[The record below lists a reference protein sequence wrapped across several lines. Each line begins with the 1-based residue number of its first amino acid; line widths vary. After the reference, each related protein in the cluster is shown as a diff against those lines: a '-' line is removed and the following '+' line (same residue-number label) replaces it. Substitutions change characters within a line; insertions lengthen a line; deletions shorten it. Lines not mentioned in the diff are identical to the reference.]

1 MMTSQLLFLA
11 VLPSAAVIIADQI
24 VAAAVHVIGCHG
36 NRHSSRYST
45 LQCTNRCSV
54 KTDRSQVTMGAT
66 LSSRVEW
73 TSASNKGGKLD
84 FSKTNENILR
94 EIVKYVE
101 NLCRNNPREAQ
112 VVFKHPFVWTSSLAL
127 SNFSSLKSGDDY
139 VLRSVAES
147 APPPSIDPAHIQHYT
162 HDIH

>member
-1 MMTSQLLFLA
+1 
-11 VLPSAAVIIADQI
+11 
-24 VAAAVHVIGCHG
+24 
-36 NRHSSRYST
+36 
-45 LQCTNRCSV
+45 
-54 KTDRSQVTMGAT
+54 MGAT

-112 VVFKHPFVWTSSLAL
+112 VVFKHPFVWTSSLTL

-139 VLRSVAES
+139 VLRLVAES
-147 APPPSIDPAHIQHYT
+147 APPPSL
-162 HDIH
+162 

>member
-1 MMTSQLLFLA
+1 
-11 VLPSAAVIIADQI
+11 
-24 VAAAVHVIGCHG
+24 
-36 NRHSSRYST
+36 
-45 LQCTNRCSV
+45 
-54 KTDRSQVTMGAT
+54 MGAT

-112 VVFKHPFVWTSSLAL
+112 VVFKHPFVWTSSLGL

-147 APPPSIDPAHIQHYT
+147 APPPSIGPAVHTCMYIQYIYT
-162 HDIH
+162 DTYMYIYVSTHN